1 MNAFIAQTDR
11 PSLDLGERE
20 SIYQPENKDL
30 IFPEIPEFK
39 NVAQERQ
46 YRKERLV
53 AACRA
58 FAIEKFD
65 YGFAGHLTIRD
76 PEFPNLYWTNP
87 MAVHFDQVK
96 VSNLLLA

>member
-46 YRKERLV
+46 YHKERLV

-58 FAIEKFD
+58 FPIVRPAPLTAVSTT
-65 YGFAGHLTIRD
+65 FACDTESGDALSYTS
-76 PEFPNLYWTNP
+76 
-87 MAVHFDQVK
+87 
-96 VSNLLLA
+96 VSE

>member
-39 NVAQERQ
+39 NVAQERHRVGPIEI
-46 YRKERLV
+46 RKLWV
-53 AACRA
+53 T
-58 FAIEKFD
+58 D
-65 YGFAGHLTIRD
+65 G
-76 PEFPNLYWTNP
+76 
-87 MAVHFDQVK
+87 
-96 VSNLLLA
+96 